1 MFIDKDGKQKPII
14 MGCYGI
20 GVSRL
25 LMAVLEQ
32 HYKDDKAIWPTEIRP
47 FDVHILPLDKEGTL
61 GYEKAV
67 EIYNKLTEKGY
78 DLERGIKGSDN
89 KHIKIKE
96 YKQITK
102 KVNHELNV
110 RNNRLDKAMN
120 DFEEKMKTTK
130 QTLIIDKDFIKVRK
144 DT

>member
-78 DLERGIKGSDN
+78 DCLFDDRNESAGVKFKDADLIGIRNRIIVGKKASEG
-89 KHIKIKE
+89 IFE
-96 YKQITK
+96 YKDLAKDGVEEID
-102 KVNHELNV
+102 LNKI
-110 RNNRLDKAMN
+110 LEME
-120 DFEEKMKTTK
+120 F
-130 QTLIIDKDFIKVRK
+130 
-144 DT
+144 